1 MNAHELARQ
10 LLAGPDIPVMGLGPT
25 TDQPLWL
32 EKIGEAIHIEENDEL
47 DDIEEDEPESVI
59 VLILHEDDGFFEGVP
74 F

>member
-10 LLAGPDIPVMGLGPT
+10 LLAGPDIPVMGLDPA

-32 EKIGEAIHIEENDEL
+32 EKIGKATHIEENDEL
-47 DDIEEDEPESVI
+47 DDIEEDEPKSVI